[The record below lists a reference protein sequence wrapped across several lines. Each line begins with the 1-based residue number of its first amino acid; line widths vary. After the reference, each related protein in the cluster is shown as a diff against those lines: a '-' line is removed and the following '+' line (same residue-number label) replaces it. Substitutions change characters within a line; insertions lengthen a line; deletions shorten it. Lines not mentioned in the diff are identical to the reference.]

1 MPKSILNIVS
11 LVNLIIGTV
20 ALLFYIYATFAFEIT
35 CSNIDEVVGCGLW
48 QDNNLNI
55 LIPSLFWVFVPVYY
69 FIKKNKI
76 SGYINLMFFFATPI
90 LFALI
95 IKSL

>member
-48 QDNNLNI
+48 QD
-55 LIPSLFWVFVPVYY
+55 
-69 FIKKNKI
+69 KN
-76 SGYINLMFFFATPI
+76 
-90 LFALI
+90 
-95 IKSL
+95 